1 MTEEIKNLLNEN
13 TSFVKEC
20 NLCKDSILKIG
31 SKDSYGA
38 VVIYKIG
45 DSQENS
51 WFATL
56 SPKTGS
62 NPEKDFT
69 IQLMP
74 FGHFTH
80 FFQIEK
86 HPELAKNYGLSFS
99 KLTSAMAKIMAEE
112 QENNPEVL
120 SSSISIATYGKWTN
134 WKPKKEH
141 LHIKLFPFRGKV
153 GQPCAVDYSF
163 AKKEIFIDERTG
175 EEFVKMNPVRKVHLS
190 EKRFK
195 ELSDKL
201 IHLLK

>member
-1 MTEEIKNLLNEN
+1 
-13 TSFVKEC
+13 
-20 NLCKDSILKIG
+20 
-31 SKDSYGA
+31 
-38 VVIYKIG
+38 
-45 DSQENS
+45 
-51 WFATL
+51 
-56 SPKTGS
+56 
-62 NPEKDFT
+62 
-69 IQLMP
+69 MP

-153 GQPCAVDYSF
+153 GQPCAVDSSF

-175 EEFVKMNPVRKVHLS
+175 EEFVKMNPVKKVQLS